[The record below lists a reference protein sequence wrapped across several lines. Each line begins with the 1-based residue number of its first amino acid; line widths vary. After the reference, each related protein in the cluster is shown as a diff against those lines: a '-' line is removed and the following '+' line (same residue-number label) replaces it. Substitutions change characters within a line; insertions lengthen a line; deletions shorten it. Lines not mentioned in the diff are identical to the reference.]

1 LADGV
6 TLGKV
11 RVGKRDLPVVLG
23 KDGRVR
29 VGNFFADDVFREIQ
43 DRADAERSLHAYF
56 KQAWGQIE
64 GARPFVDS
72 WHIGALCEHLEA
84 VSLNQI
90 RLLNINVPP
99 RSSKSSVV
107 SVAWPTWHWPRWPET
122 RFGFASHDEKLAERD
137 AVKARAL
144 IESRWYQNRF
154 GDKFKINPKIDRQ
167 DKYANDKWG
176 ERIALGTASKLTGEG
191 ADIWVLDDANDAQDA
206 MSEAK
211 LEATRDWLD
220 TVLSTRF
227 NDPKSARF
235 VNIQQRIHEKDA
247 TGHLQEKFG
256 KDMVNLILPM
266 EFEPDRR
273 CVTVKLPSTGD
284 KPWADPREEEGEP
297 LCEARW
303 GPEEIDQLKRSLRS
317 QYAIAGQLQ
326 QRPAPAEGGM
336 IKRSWFKLW
345 QYAEPPKFE
354 CVLQSWDTATSEK
367 EEAAYS
373 ACTTWG
379 VFRDPKNQPA
389 ALLLSMWRDRLEY
402 PELREMVKRV
412 AYDYLD
418 DETDE
423 PLERPN
429 PHNAPDIVLIESKS
443 SGLTLIPDLMR
454 AGIRGVQP
462 FDPTRF
468 GDKIGR
474 VRGVTHLIQ
483 NGRVYLPTS
492 APSYQYPKGWA
503 MEFVNQ
509 CMLFPKAESRDLVDT
524 MTQALLRLSASGWV
538 MHSDDPRPPDE
549 DYRRMMR
556 EAERYDYASPY

>member
-1 LADGV
+1 M
-6 TLGKV
+6 KV
-11 RVGKRDLPVVLG
+11 AKHDISKLTTG
-23 KDGRVR
+23 KDGRLYIGPWPV
-29 VGNFFADDVFREIQ
+29 DYIQ
-43 DRADAERSLHAYF
+43 KLAADAAAAEESLHAF
-56 KQAWGQIE
+56 LKQAWPLIE

-72 WHIGALCEHLEA
+72 WHIGAICEHLEA
-84 VSLNQI
+84 VSLGQI
-90 RLLNINVPP
+90 KLLNINVPP
-99 RSSKSSVV
+99 RSSKSTTV
-107 SVAWPTWHWPRWPET
+107 SVAWPVWHWAKWPET
-122 RFGFASHDEKLAERD
+122 WWGFASHDEKLAERD

-144 IESRWYQNRF
+144 IDSKWYQWRF
-154 GDKFKINPKIDRQ
+154 GDRYKINPKIDRQ
-167 DKYANDKWG
+167 DKYANDKRG

-191 ADIWVLDDANDAQDA
+191 ADIWVVDDGNDAQDA
-206 MSEAK
+206 MSEQK
-211 LEATRDWLD
+211 LETTRDWLD
-220 TVLSTRF
+220 IVLSTRF

-235 VNIQQRIHEKDA
+235 VNIQQRIHEKDC

-266 EFEPDRR
+266 EFETERR

-284 KPWADPREEEGEP
+284 KPWADPREEDGEP

-303 GPEEIDQLKRSLRS
+303 GETEIEQLKRSLRS

-345 QYAEPPKFE
+345 QHSEPPRFE

-379 VFRDPKNQPA
+379 VFRDSKNQPA
-389 ALLLSMWRDRLEY
+389 ALLLSMWRGQMEY
-402 PELREMVKRV
+402 PELREMVKRL

-418 DETDE
+418 DDDE

-429 PHNAPDIVLIESKS
+429 PANAPDIVLIESKS
-443 SGLTLIPDLMR
+443 SGLSLIPDLMR

-492 APSYQYPKGWA
+492 GPNYQYPKPWA

-524 MTQALLRLSASGWV
+524 MTQALLRLSGSGWV
-538 MHSDDPRPPDE
+538 VHTGDPRDEFE
-549 DYRRMMR
+549 DYRRVQR

>member
-1 LADGV
+1 LKTLGKIKHGGKELPV
-6 TLGKV
+6 TVGPDGKV
-11 RVGKRDLPVVLG
+11 RVGKIL
-23 KDGRVR
+23 
-29 VGNFFADDVFREIQ
+29 ADDLLAKWEANQ
-43 DRADAERSLHAYF
+43 AAEQSLHAYF
-56 KQAWGQIE
+56 KQAWHQIE
-64 GARPFVDS
+64 GARVFVDS
-72 WHIGALCEHLEA
+72 WHIGAICEHLEA
-84 VSLNQI
+84 VTLGQI
-90 RLLNINVPP
+90 KLLNINVPP
-99 RSSKSSVV
+99 RSSKSSIV
-107 SVAWPTWHWPRWPET
+107 SVAWPTWHWAKFPET

-144 IESRWYQNRF
+144 IESRWYQNLF
-154 GDKFKINPKIDRQ
+154 GNRYKINPKIDRQ

-176 ERIALGTASKLTGEG
+176 ERIALGTGSKLTGEG
-191 ADIWVLDDANDAQDA
+191 ADIWVVDDANDAQDSL
-206 MSEAK
+206 SETK
-211 LEATRDWLD
+211 LEGTRDWLD

-235 VNIQQRIHEKDA
+235 VNIQQRVHEKDA

-256 KDMVNLILPM
+256 ADMVNLVLPM
-266 EFEPDRR
+266 EFEEERR
-273 CVTVKLPSTGD
+273 CVTVKLPSTGA
-284 KPWADPREEEGEP
+284 KPWTDPREEEGEP
-297 LCEARW
+297 LCEGRW
-303 GPEEIDQLKRSLRS
+303 GPEEISTLKRSLRS

-336 IKRSWFKLW
+336 IKRAWFRLW
-345 QYAEPPKFE
+345 QHSETPRFE
-354 CVLQSWDTATSEK
+354 CVLQSWDTATSER
-367 EEAAYS
+367 EDAAYS

-379 VFRDPKNQPA
+379 VFRDQKNQPA

-402 PELREMVKRV
+402 PELREMVKRL
-412 AYDYLD
+412 AFDYLD
-418 DETDE
+418 DETHE

-429 PHNAPDIVLIESKS
+429 PVNAPDIVLIESKS

-483 NGRVYLPTS
+483 NGRVYIPCS
-492 APSYQYPKGWA
+492 APNYQYPKGWA
-503 MEFVNQ
+503 MEFVQQ

-538 MHSDDPRPPDE
+538 VHTEDPRPADD
-549 DYRRMMR
+549 DYRRVAR
-556 EAERYDYASPY
+556 EAERQDYASPY